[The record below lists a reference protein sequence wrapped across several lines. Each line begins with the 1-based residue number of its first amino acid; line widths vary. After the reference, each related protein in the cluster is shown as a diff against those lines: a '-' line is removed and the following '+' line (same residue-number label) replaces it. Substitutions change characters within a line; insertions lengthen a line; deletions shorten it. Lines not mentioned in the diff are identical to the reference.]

1 MLTLRIGSLA
11 LISVIVSLSVSFGSR
26 IDPAGI
32 AGTFILSSEEKN
44 QDAIE
49 EFIKIAGNEAKILIL
64 NLDATAK
71 ANDQKQDLIDKMPD
85 ANVVGLTDDHLCLLY
100 TSPSPRD

>member
-1 MLTLRIGSLA
+1 MIILRIGSLA
-11 LISVIVSLSVSFGSR
+11 LISLILSLSVSGGTR

-44 QDAIE
+44 KDTIE
-49 EFIKIAGNEAKILIL
+49 EFVKIAGKEAKILIL

-71 ANDQKQDLIDKMPD
+71 HPRQKQ
-85 ANVVGLTDDHLCLLY
+85 LL
-100 TSPSPRD
+100 R

>member
-11 LISVIVSLSVSFGSR
+11 LISVIVSLSVSSGSR

-49 EFIKIAGNEAKILIL
+49 EFVKIAGNEAKILIL

-71 ANDQKQDLIDKMPD
+71 ANDNASVSDNANANVNAD
-85 ANVVGLTDDHLCLLY
+85 ANANSVAYIL
-100 TSPSPRD
+100 

>member
-11 LISVIVSLSVSFGSR
+11 LVFLIVSLSVSGGSR

-44 QDAIE
+44 KDAIE

-64 NLDATAK
+64 SLDAPAK
-71 ANDQKQDLIDKMPD
+71 ANDQKQDLVDLSLI
-85 ANVVGLTDDHLCLLY
+85 HI
-100 TSPSPRD
+100 